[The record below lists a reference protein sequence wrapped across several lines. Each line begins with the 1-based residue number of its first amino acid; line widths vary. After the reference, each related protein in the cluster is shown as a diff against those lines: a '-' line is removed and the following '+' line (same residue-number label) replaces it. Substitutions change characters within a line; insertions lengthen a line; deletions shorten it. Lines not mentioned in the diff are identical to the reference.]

1 MHIEAIQVSDSFAPG
16 CSGNFFES
24 CVCPYLPTVS
34 GGERVLGC
42 SSDDW
47 TYGFSALTDYCNCLG
62 IAGEDVVISSD

>member
-1 MHIEAIQVSDSFAPG
+1 VNVEAIQVGDSLAPD

-24 CVCPYLPTVS
+24 CVCLYLPTIS
-34 GGERVLGC
+34 GGESASGR

-62 IAGEDVVISSD
+62 IAGEDMVISSD